1 MLKRNLIIVFSI
13 VLLLFAW
20 FLSLENNSLNVT
32 RIEIKHEAV
41 PVKFNGYKIVQIS
54 DLHGKMFG
62 SDQGDLVAAVK
73 KANPDLIVVTGDL
86 IDRRDYDDNPGIM
99 LLERVED
106 VAPTYFVTGNHEW
119 WSGRFNALEEKLVAS
134 GVAVLRG
141 DHVKIERDNQ
151 SLFVVGIDDVAKYF
165 DAPDFGD
172 SVEAR
177 NRAVIRELAKAT
189 EGITRED
196 FTILLAHRPEN
207 MSIYSDFGMD
217 LILSGHTH
225 GGQVNLP
232 FIGALV
238 APDQGF
244 FPKYS
249 AGVYEEDGSTMI
261 VNRGLGSSIFP
272 VRLLNR
278 PEIVVV
284 TLRSQPQVK

>member
-1 MLKRNLIIVFSI
+1 MLKRNIVIVLSV

-20 FLSLENNSLNVT
+20 FLNFENNSINVT
-32 RIEIKHEAV
+32 SIGVKHEAI

-62 SDQGDLVAAVK
+62 PDQSDLVLAVK
-73 KANPDLIVVTGDL
+73 KTNPDLIVVTGDL
-86 IDRRDYDDNPGIM
+86 IDRRHYDEEPGVL
-99 LLERVED
+99 LLEKVKD
-106 VAPTYFVTGNHEW
+106 VAPAYFVTGNHEW
-119 WSGRFNALEEKLVAS
+119 WSGRFDFLEERLVRS
-134 GVAVLRG
+134 GVNVLRG
-141 DHVKIERDNQ
+141 DHIKIERGGQ
-151 SLFVVGIDDVAKYF
+151 SLIVVGIDDVAKYF

-177 NRAVIRELAKAT
+177 NRAVIRELSNAT

-207 MSIYSDFGMD
+207 MPIYSAFGMD

-225 GGQVNLP
+225 GGQINIP

-249 AGVYEEDGSTMI
+249 AGVYEEDGSTMVI
-261 VNRGLGSSIFP
+261 NRGLGNSIFP

-284 TLRSQPQVK
+284 TLRTQPRE